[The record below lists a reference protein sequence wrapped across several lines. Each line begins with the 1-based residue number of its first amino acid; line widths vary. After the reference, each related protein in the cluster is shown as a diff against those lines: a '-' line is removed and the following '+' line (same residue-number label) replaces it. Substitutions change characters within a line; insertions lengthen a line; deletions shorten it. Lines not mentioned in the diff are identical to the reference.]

1 MAALGERNHQ
11 ESPEYHWAFRLH
23 IGLLMAPLEELWRNQ
38 LPDDG
43 LPGAPWPRTGLST
56 VRTWYVDGDI
66 QGVERFA
73 NYFRARQQG
82 RKLRGQLA
90 SGSQPAWP
98 VEWACSH
105 ITGGAM
111 RWSGHDALLSFHVL
125 VAAAALLIGPVA
137 MRARKGRGLHT
148 RTGEMYFWVVG
159 AVCATGG
166 ALAIMEWEKLR
177 LFFLE
182 ILSNVVDRSSA

>member
-1 MAALGERNHQ
+1 
-11 ESPEYHWAFRLH
+11 
-23 IGLLMAPLEELWRNQ
+23 
-38 LPDDG
+38 
-43 LPGAPWPRTGLST
+43 
-56 VRTWYVDGDI
+56 
-66 QGVERFA
+66 
-73 NYFRARQQG
+73 
-82 RKLRGQLA
+82 
-90 SGSQPAWP
+90 
-98 VEWACSH
+98 
-105 ITGGAM
+105 M

-177 LFFLE
+177 LFFL
-182 ILSNVVDRSSA
+182 ISVVTFALALLGYLAARQRWRGWLLAHVGGVAFSGSSPI